1 MTRFIGTAL
10 ALIAFAGM
18 ALTCAGAQTP
28 EQAYYA
34 ARDAAVAR
42 VKALNH
48 PVGPTGPTPQEAIDE
63 DTRSLAALEQQM
75 RAIVGPVT
83 IKGMTGNGA
92 INLDTLNDGDEGF
105 GLLDGMVYGGLDGKT
120 RVIVTTEKLFKHWLG
135 EHRDWWGKTG
145 YVPQEIGA
153 AVKENDFYTQAVLTD
168 AAILHYA
175 DLPLRQPAGA
185 AFAYAMLAARTQDRA
200 PPKASEIFVAM
211 AQGGR
216 LFVAYT
222 SEFAPVGPITACDA
236 IRAGYDKQAEEAA
249 QQPDADG
256 KSASDRAGELMEK
269 ADNEFL
275 RCFAER
281 APQQENYRGAVQA
294 AQALLERLP
303 LR

>member
-92 INLDTLNDGDEGF
+92 INLDTPPSRRM
-105 GLLDGMVYGGLDGKT
+105 GLLSHMRGG
-120 RVIVTTEKLFKHWLG
+120 
-135 EHRDWWGKTG
+135 
-145 YVPQEIGA
+145 
-153 AVKENDFYTQAVLTD
+153 
-168 AAILHYA
+168 
-175 DLPLRQPAGA
+175 
-185 AFAYAMLAARTQDRA
+185 
-200 PPKASEIFVAM
+200 
-211 AQGGR
+211 
-216 LFVAYT
+216 
-222 SEFAPVGPITACDA
+222 
-236 IRAGYDKQAEEAA
+236 
-249 QQPDADG
+249 
-256 KSASDRAGELMEK
+256 
-269 ADNEFL
+269 
-275 RCFAER
+275 
-281 APQQENYRGAVQA
+281 VQA
-294 AQALLERLP
+294 AARLMSGLLVSP
-303 LR
+303 

>member
-1 MTRFIGTAL
+1 MRRSIIAAL
-10 ALIAFAGM
+10 MVVALTS

-34 ARDAAVAR
+34 ARDAAIAR

-48 PVGPTGPTPQEAIDE
+48 PVGPTEPTPQEALDE
-63 DTRSLAALEQQM
+63 DNRSLAALEVQM
-75 RAIVGPVT
+75 RALVGPVG
-83 IKGMTGNGA
+83 IKGMTGDGK

-105 GLLDGMVYGGLDGKT
+105 GLLDGMVYGGPDAKT
-120 RVIVTTEKLFKHWLG
+120 RVIVTTESLFKHWLV
-135 EHRDWWGKTG
+135 EHKDWWGKTG

-168 AAILHYA
+168 AAILRYA
-175 DLPLRQPAGA
+175 DLPLLKPASA
-185 AFAYAMLAARTQDRA
+185 AFAYATLAARTQDRA
-200 PPKASEIFVAM
+200 PPKATEIFIAM

-216 LFVAYT
+216 VFVAST
-222 SEFAPVGPITACDA
+222 SEVAPVGPIAACDA
-236 IRAGYDKQAEEAA
+236 MRAEYDKQAEEAA
-249 QQPDADG
+249 QQPDSEG
-256 KSASDRAGELMEK
+256 KSASDRAGELMTK

-281 APQQENYRGAVQA
+281 APQQESYRGALQA
-294 AQALLERLP
+294 AQALLDRLP